1 MTHSDVAATV
11 NLISTIRAVF
21 LAITQLLKGNAS
33 AIQAPKFSCRT
44 W

>member
-1 MTHSDVAATV
+1 MTHSNVAAAV
-11 NLISTIRAVF
+11 KLISTIRAVF

-33 AIQAPKFSCRT
+33 AIKASKFSCWT